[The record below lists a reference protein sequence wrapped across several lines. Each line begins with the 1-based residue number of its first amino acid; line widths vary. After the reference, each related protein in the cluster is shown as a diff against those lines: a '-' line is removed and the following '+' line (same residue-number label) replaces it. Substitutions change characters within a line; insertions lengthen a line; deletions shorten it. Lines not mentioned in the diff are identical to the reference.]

1 MASASNLEIK
11 LGAKLPILHHY
22 HIHQK
27 GGGTI
32 LPIFALLAWIGPIL
46 PIIARVCH
54 FYLLLPKFCP
64 GWLFCQ
70 LLVGGVWG
78 EQRAV
83 ALDDGSRHYLP
94 SLHRQALAGNLLF
107 SRCQLF
113 LVLPSIP
120 CEPVYISVA
129 VLAHVSLCFY
139 MCAPVR
145 FCVSLC
151 ESVHICV
158 LLSFLVSPILIASN
172 RKCLRAISDPRLPKR
187 QISF

>member
-1 MASASNLEIK
+1 MGCKQRAV
-11 LGAKLPILHHY
+11 
-22 HIHQK
+22 
-27 GGGTI
+27 
-32 LPIFALLAWIGPIL
+32 ALFCSDWHCFAWICPIL
-46 PIIARVCH
+46 PIIARVCQF
-54 FYLLLPKFCP
+54 FYLLLPKFCI
-64 GWLFCQ
+64 GQLFCQ
-70 LLVGGVWG
+70 LLVGGVGG

-129 VLAHVSLCFY
+129 VWAHLSLCFY
-139 MCAPVR
+139 MCAPV
-145 FCVSLC
+145 CACALLC
-151 ESVHICV
+151 ESLHICV

-187 QISF
+187 